1 MAASRNVFLLQFTPD
16 RWTALRKL
24 RIFAGPPLPDDS
36 NVRIGL
42 RDCERH
48 LNRAIVYGR
57 IVARLRPNLVHDR
70 EELEKYGGSD
80 DLNSEEYAAV
90 CEAIIA
96 TLYSALDGLRTF
108 LFGAYRKV
116 QGVQNG
122 SNGKLFE
129 RAKKQEYG
137 TGFPGEIRSL
147 LSDAWDT
154 WFLPLRKFR
163 TELTHGSTGHCHL
176 DQKTGLVRYFNEG
189 IKMNDKVFML
199 ENIDGYLLETE
210 TGVRALIEKVA
221 VFHFNQLQQVPKFAL
236 CGMYRSRWY
245 GRMVAPSN
253 ELSFGSGHCLSHD
266 WFEKEEGDFCPLA
279 ERCEAYSRKW
289 SSEQQEKEGKS
300 R

>member
-1 MAASRNVFLLQFTPD
+1 M
-16 RWTALRKL
+16 
-24 RIFAGPPLPDDS
+24 PDDS

-57 IVARLRPNLVHDR
+57 IVARLRPNLVHGR

-129 RAKKQEYG
+129 RAKNKNMAQAS
-137 TGFPGEIRSL
+137 P
-147 LSDAWDT
+147 A
-154 WFLPLRKFR
+154 KFAVFYP
-163 TELTHGSTGHCHL
+163 THGIRGFYHCENS
-176 DQKTGLVRYFNEG
+176 GL
-189 IKMNDKVFML
+189 
-199 ENIDGYLLETE
+199 
-210 TGVRALIEKVA
+210 
-221 VFHFNQLQQVPKFAL
+221 
-236 CGMYRSRWY
+236 S
-245 GRMVAPSN
+245 
-253 ELSFGSGHCLSHD
+253 
-266 WFEKEEGDFCPLA
+266 
-279 ERCEAYSRKW
+279 
-289 SSEQQEKEGKS
+289 
-300 R
+300 